1 MSAPAAEHF
10 VIDTH
15 REGTTE
21 IVAIRGGVDINT
33 APLLRAVLD
42 TVVRRRPRRVEVDLS
57 AASHFGAGA
66 GRTGRDPAPAGRPRG
81 AAGAVRP
88 EPDRPPAAG
97 PDRSGARHRG
107 RRLGHPNRRVSLGS
121 TAPDATGREVRMAAG
136 RLHRTELGITTAFRR
151 PHMELI

>member
-21 IVAIRGGVDINT
+21 IVAIRGGVDVST

-57 AASHFGAGA
+57 AASHFGAQALAALVETRRRLADRGA
-66 GRTGRDPAPAGRPRG
+66 LLVLRDPSPIA
-81 AAGAVRP
+81 
-88 EPDRPPAAG
+88 
-97 PDRSGARHRG
+97 
-107 RRLGHPNRRVSLGS
+107 RRLLVRTDLVLDIVDDGWATR
-121 TAPDATGREVRMAAG
+121 TAG
-136 RLHRTELGITTAFRR
+136 
-151 PHMELI
+151 

>member
-66 GRTGRDPAPAGRPRG
+66 GRTGRDPAPAGRPR
-81 AAGAVRP
+81 ALLVLCDPSPIA
-88 EPDRPPAAG
+88 
-97 PDRSGARHRG
+97 
-107 RRLGHPNRRVSLGS
+107 RRLLVRTDLVLAIVDDGW
-121 TAPDATGREVRMAAG
+121 ATRSAG
-136 RLHRTELGITTAFRR
+136 
-151 PHMELI
+151 